1 MTAVFGERPARAPET
16 ASGRRVG
23 FRSHLR
29 AEVVADDAAYLL
41 SDRGVTA
48 LQGGR
53 VEALVPL
60 LDGTRDLP
68 SVLREAAAHI
78 PAEQAGRLIARLA
91 QAGLVGYASAD
102 PGSRADAGRGAA
114 RAYWELASLD
124 GTEALDGLATA
135 VLRVQTVGETNA
147 DGVLAACR
155 AAGLSV
161 VGGDLLDEGTDG
173 GVHAGAARLSLV
185 LCDDYLNPALREVD
199 ARHQVTGQ
207 PWLLVRPGGSAV
219 WIGPVFRPGSGPC
232 WSCLAHRL
240 RGHRTNEAPV
250 RRALGLTGPVPR
262 PAARLSCSATAAA
275 ELAVL
280 EAAKWL
286 AGYRYSG
293 QSSVL
298 TLDTLSLTGRHHE
311 LRRRPQC
318 PDCGDPGLVTEQVRR
333 PVTLVARPRTP
344 YAAGGHRA
352 CSPQEVDDRYRHLI
366 SPVTGVVEDIR
377 RDPRAP
383 DGLHCYLAGRNPA
396 VGGSDLQQLRAGLR
410 QVSGGKGATSLDARV
425 SAMCEALERYSGT
438 LQGDEPRTRDS
449 LRGLGEQA
457 VSPDTC
463 QLFAPRQFRDRER
476 WNALNSSFHQ
486 VPEPFDDR
494 APVDWTPLWSLTGR
508 RQRLLPTGMLY
519 YPGPADGPAPVVAG
533 RRSLRADSNGCAAGS
548 SMEDAILHGFLELV
562 ERDAVALWWYNRT
575 RQPGVRLA
583 GGPGHG
589 FGHSHSH
596 SHSPGFS
603 HGHGFSD
610 AWTDELLDVYRTLHR
625 EVWALDL
632 TSDLGIP
639 VFAALSRRTDK
650 PAEDIM
656 LGFGAHFD
664 PAVALRRALTE
675 MNQLLPVVADARHD
689 GTGYHSTAP
698 ELLGWW
704 WGATVRNQ
712 PHLLPDGSLPERGPD
727 GCAHRHRPD
736 LGADVEAAV
745 ELLREHGMEMLVL
758 DQTRPDIGLPVVRVV
773 VPGLRHF
780 WARFAPGRLFDVPVR
795 LGRLP
800 APTPYGSLNPVP
812 LFI

>member
-1 MTAVFGERPARAPET
+1 MTAVFGERPARAPA
-16 ASGRRVG
+16 ASTGRCVG

-68 SVLREAAAHI
+68 SVLREAAPEI
-78 PAEQAGRLIARLA
+78 PAEQAGRMIARLA
-91 QAGLVGYASAD
+91 QAGLVGYAAAGA
-102 PGSRADAGRGAA
+102 GSRADTAGSAA
-114 RAYWELASLD
+114 RAYWELAGLD
-124 GTEALDGLATA
+124 GTEALEGLASA
-135 VLRVQTVGETNA
+135 ALRVLTVGDASA

-155 AAGLSV
+155 AAGLPV
-161 VGGDLLDEGTDG
+161 AGGDLWGDGAEEG
-173 GVHAGAARLSLV
+173 VRAGAAQLSV
-185 LCDDYLNPALREVD
+185 VVCDDYLNPGLREID
-199 ARHQVTGQ
+199 AAHQVTGR
-207 PWLLVRPGGSAV
+207 PWLLVRPGGSAA

-262 PAARLSCSATAAA
+262 PPARLSCSATAAA
-275 ELAVL
+275 ELAAL

-286 AGYRYSG
+286 AGYRYPG
-293 QSSVL
+293 QTSVL
-298 TLDTLSLTGRHHE
+298 TLDTLTLTTRHHE

-318 PDCGDPGLVTEQVRR
+318 PDCGDPGLVAEQVRR
-333 PVTLVARPRTP
+333 PVTVVSRPKAP
-344 YAAGGHRA
+344 YGAGGHRA
-352 CSPQEVDDRYRHLI
+352 CSAQDVHDSYRHLV
-366 SPVTGVVEDIR
+366 SPVTGVIEEIR

-383 DGLHCYLAGRNPA
+383 AGMHCYLAGRNPA
-396 VGGSDLQQLRAGLR
+396 VGGSDLERLRAGLR
-410 QVSGGKGATSLDARV
+410 QVSGGKGATALDARV

-438 LQGDEPRTRDS
+438 LQGDEPRVRDS
-449 LRGLGEQA
+449 LRGLGEVA
-457 VSPDTC
+457 LSPDAC
-463 QLFAPRQFRDRER
+463 QLFDPRQFRDRER

-486 VPEPFDDR
+486 VPEPFDDL
-494 APVDWTPLWSLTGR
+494 APADWTPVWSLTER

-519 YPGPADGPAPVVAG
+519 YPGPADGTVPAVAG

-548 SMEDAILHGFLELV
+548 SPEDAILHGFLELV

-575 RQPGVRLA
+575 RQPGVRLT
-583 GGPGHG
+583 GPGG
-589 FGHSHSH
+589 FG
-596 SHSPGFS
+596 
-603 HGHGFSD
+603 D
-610 AWTDELLDVYRTLHR
+610 AWTEELLDVYRTLNR
-625 EVWALDL
+625 DVWVLDL
-632 TSDLGIP
+632 TSDLGVP

-675 MNQLLPVVADARHD
+675 MNQLLPVVADARRD
-689 GTGYHSTAP
+689 GTGYGSTAA

-712 PHLLPDGSLPERGPD
+712 PHLLPDGSRPERGTAD
-727 GCAHRHRPD
+727 FVHRYRPD
-736 LGADVEAAV
+736 LRDDVDAAV
-745 ELLREHGMEMLVL
+745 ELLREHGMELLVL
-758 DQTRPDIGLPVVRVV
+758 DQTRPDIGIPVVRVV

-800 APTPYGSLNPVP
+800 EPTPYDALNPVP
-812 LFI
+812 LFV